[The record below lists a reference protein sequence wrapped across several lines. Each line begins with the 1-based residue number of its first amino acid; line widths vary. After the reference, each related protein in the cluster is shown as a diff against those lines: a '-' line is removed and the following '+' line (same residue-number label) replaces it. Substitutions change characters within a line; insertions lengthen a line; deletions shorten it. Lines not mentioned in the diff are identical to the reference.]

1 MRDSVF
7 SLIFKGRPKDIPLIN
22 WIKFLF
28 LEIYLGEQLLEMIST
43 TAAYNEGD
51 QYAKTGQLD
60 FGDKINGLSK
70 SLVYFI
76 PSSMINKCLCVPIT
90 EVLYKKYVIHYQL
103 LTERDGVDNESALT
117 CYGLNHDK
125 IHLLTE
131 LKLAYNTIWAT
142 MNIIVDLI
150 VFISTRDVA
159 ITVATGAFIELIRR
173 FKW

>member
-1 MRDSVF
+1 MITFCVC
-7 SLIFKGRPKDIPLIN
+7 IN
-22 WIKFLF
+22 DCTHGHCAWVLDKNF
-28 LEIYLGEQLLEMIST
+28 
-43 TAAYNEGD
+43 GD
-51 QYAKTGQLD
+51 QYPKTGELD
-60 FGDKINGLSK
+60 FGDKINGWSK
-70 SLVYFI
+70 FLVYFI
-76 PSSMINKCLCVPIT
+76 PSSMINKWLCVPIT
-90 EVLYKKYVIHYQL
+90 ELLYKKYFTHYQL
-103 LTERDGVDNESALT
+103 LTERDGVDNEIALA

-142 MNIIVDLI
+142 INIIIDII